1 MFDEAFFKDRA
12 MARNNDAAGKK
23 IQILQALDQC
33 LQEKPFDR
41 TSIKDIARAAGVNHG
56 LLHYYFKSKE
66 DILIN
71 YIDYVMELYKSML
84 DDWLKEN
91 STHHMDVKSRIE
103 EFFKFMS
110 ERITLNNTLSAV
122 FIEIWE
128 IALYNLNVRTK
139 LQRTYRE
146 WIGFLTTMLTPLAG
160 DAAPARQIATAS
172 IAFLE
177 GMALFS
183 ILLDT
188 DTLDFHETLNGFQK
202 KIIAMADEKHQN

>member
-1 MFDEAFFKDRA
+1 MV
-12 MARNNDAAGKK
+12 RNNDAAGKK
-23 IQILQALDQC
+23 IRILQALDHC

-66 DILIN
+66 DILIS

-84 DDWLKEN
+84 DDWLKSN
-91 STHHMDVKSRIE
+91 SDPGIDPKHRIE
-103 EFFKFMS
+103 AFFEFMS
-110 ERITLNNTLSAV
+110 ERVTLNKTLSAV

-128 IALYNLNVRTK
+128 IALYNPNVRTK
-139 LQRTYRE
+139 LQRTYAE
-146 WIGFLTTMLTPLAG
+146 WIGFLTNMLDPFAG
-160 DAAPARQIATAS
+160 DGASARQIAMAA

-188 DTLDFHETLNGFQK
+188 NELDFHQTLKGFQK
-202 KIIAMADEKHQN
+202 NIIAMAGKPS

>member
-1 MFDEAFFKDRA
+1 MIDETFFKDRA
-12 MARNNDAAGKK
+12 MVRNNDAAGKK
-23 IQILQALDQC
+23 IRILQALDHC

-66 DILIN
+66 DILIS
-71 YIDYVMELYKSML
+71 YIDYVMEFYKSML
-84 DDWLKEN
+84 DDWLKSN
-91 STHHMDVKSRIE
+91 SDPGMDTKTRIE
-103 EFFKFMS
+103 TFFEFMS
-110 ERITLNNTLSAV
+110 ERVTLNKTLSAV

-128 IALYNLNVRTK
+128 IALYNPNVRTK
-139 LQRTYRE
+139 LQRTYGE
-146 WIGFLTTMLTPLAG
+146 WIGFLTNMLDPFTG
-160 DAAPARQIATAS
+160 DGASARQIAMGT

-188 DTLDFHETLNGFQK
+188 NELDFHKTLKGFRK
-202 KIIAMADEKHQN
+202 NIIVMAGKPS

>member
-1 MFDEAFFKDRA
+1 L
-12 MARNNDAAGKK
+12 ARNNDAAGKK
-23 IQILQALDQC
+23 IQILQALDHC
-33 LQEKPFDR
+33 LQEKSFDR

-71 YIDYVMELYKSML
+71 YIDYVMDLYKSML
-84 DDWLKEN
+84 DEWLKSN
-91 STHHMDVKSRIE
+91 SIPGMDPKLRIE
-103 EFFKFMS
+103 AFFEFMS
-110 ERITLNNTLSAV
+110 ERVTLNKTLSAV

-128 IALYNLNVRTK
+128 IALYNPNVRTK
-139 LQRTYRE
+139 LQRTYGE
-146 WIGFLTTMLTPLAG
+146 WIGFLTNMLIPIAG
-160 DAAPARQIATAS
+160 DPALTRQIATAA

-188 DTLDFHETLNGFQK
+188 DARDFHETLRGFGK
-202 KIIAMADEKHQN
+202 NIISVAEKPYPCRDAL